1 MKINSVFFKIL
12 HLTLLALLCASCG
25 HKKSVQIVNRNKSTY
40 NKSSFS
46 SKDKYTSL
54 KNKNLDS
61 AKTSQAR
68 TSEAVVNRGNI
79 EENHQVIIGA
89 GDTLY
94 SISKKYQTSLRDL
107 IETNSLSAP
116 YSLKVGTKITIPQ
129 QAYYAV
135 KNGDTLY
142 SVSRDLHMNIN
153 DIVALNNLKS
163 PYRINAGELLKV
175 KNNSEAVINEDK
187 KSIAKE
193 KNASSK
199 QESAALE
206 DSPKKSPAVVE
217 KILEHKNNKFAWPI
231 KGAIIS
237 KFGPKKGGLYNDGLN
252 IRAKEGS
259 PVKASED
266 GLVAYVGNELKGY
279 GNLIIIKHSDGW
291 ITAYAHLSQ
300 TTVKRGEKIKK
311 GKTIG
316 AVGATGNV
324 DSPQLY
330 FGLRKG
336 RDAVNP
342 ENYLIT
348 K

>member
-1 MKINSVFFKIL
+1 MK
-12 HLTLLALLCASCG
+12 
-25 HKKSVQIVNRNKSTY
+25 
-40 NKSSFS
+40 
-46 SKDKYTSL
+46 
-54 KNKNLDS
+54 
-61 AKTSQAR
+61 
-68 TSEAVVNRGNI
+68 
-79 EENHQVIIGA
+79 
-89 GDTLY
+89 
-94 SISKKYQTSLRDL
+94 
-107 IETNSLSAP
+107 AP
-116 YSLKVGTKITIPQ
+116 YKL
-129 QAYYAV
+129 
-135 KNGDTLY
+135 
-142 SVSRDLHMNIN
+142 
-153 DIVALNNLKS
+153 
-163 PYRINAGELLKV
+163 NAGQLLKV
-175 KNNSEAVINEDK
+175 KNNGEVVVTNEDK
-187 KSIAKE
+187 KSVAKE
-193 KNASSK
+193 KDVPSK
-199 QESAALE
+199 QESVASE
-206 DSPKKSPAVVE
+206 DSPKKSPAIVE
-217 KILEHKNNKFAWPI
+217 KILEHKNNKFSWPI

-252 IRAKEGS
+252 IKAKEGT

-279 GNLIIIKHSDGW
+279 GNLIILKHSDGW

-342 ENYLIT
+342 ENYLIA